1 MMRNDIE
8 LFNTIYCGRC
18 RLNEETHSWRLKV
31 REFKTTARHED
42 GDEASEWKKLEAEG
56 KR

>member
-1 MMRNDIE
+1 MMNNFFE
-8 LFNTIYCGRC
+8 LFYTINFGRC

-31 REFKTTARHED
+31 REFKTTARHKD